1 MPAKTT
7 KKTVAAIATEPTSH
21 DISTLLPSVTS
32 FTTEDDRIKRAKMLW
47 YKINGKET
55 PLDLFLSAD
64 LSVDEYQ
71 DYIEKIIGDYQP
83 TLAPAYSLQ
92 DIASRAFNGVKKRT
106 ITTNLKNYCSAHDI
120 DYKALKAR
128 KFDAYEAE
136 ALRKKL
142 VKEEYPKS
150 KTKSAEKAGKISASV
165 KYALNHADEFEQYL
179 ERTHKDKKKTH
190 DQLLLLWSMKRDKQP
205 AFQEKSQKDK
215 EFLYGAMESFR
226 KEK

>member
-1 MPAKTT
+1 MPAKSA
-7 KKTVAAIATEPTSH
+7 KKNVSSIATEPTSQ
-21 DISTLLPSVTS
+21 DISMLLSSVTN
-32 FTTEDDRIKRAKMLW
+32 FTTEDDRIKRATMLW
-47 YKINGKET
+47 YKINGKEI

-64 LSVDEYQ
+64 ISGDEYQ

-83 TLAPAYSLQ
+83 TLAPSYSLQ
-92 DIASRAFNGVKKRT
+92 DIVSRAFNGVKKRT

-120 DYKALKAR
+120 DYKALKAK

-136 ALRKKL
+136 ALRKNLIKG
-142 VKEEYPKS
+142 EYPKS
-150 KTKSAEKAGKISASV
+150 NKKSAEKAGKISVSV

-179 ERTHKDKKKTH
+179 VRTHKDGKKTH

-205 AFQEKSQKDK
+205 AFQLKSQKDK